1 MQILLVEITSVI
13 RKPNSRQISLWKRF
27 FLRDRIVCLH
37 RINKRIQV
45 VHRVEIADQV
55 VLLADLNALWLAV
68 PAMIKRRLRPRF
80 NLGPGATA
88 LGLALKSLYR

>member
-1 MQILLVEITSVI
+1 M
-13 RKPNSRQISLWKRF
+13 
-27 FLRDRIVCLH
+27 FLRDRILRLH
-37 RINKRIQV
+37 LINHRIQV
-45 VHRVEIADQV
+45 VHRVEIADQA

-88 LGLALKSLYR
+88 LDLALKSLYR